1 MHSQTAEMDHLNDIK
16 LVTLIYFEA
25 DLGSFTDITHIY
37 LGMRPDRFGLEKE
50 KLICVPCFA
59 TKNDSP
65 TTLTFLDNF
74 LHNFI
79 LGKSKSLFERTVD
92 GNICK
97 GGIGQCF
104 RVGQRLD
111 VMINLGRK
119 KKKND
124 YNHPP
129 PKISKSITK

>member
-65 TTLTFLDNF
+65 TILTFLDNF

-79 LGKSKSLFERTVD
+79 LGKSKSLFEEWWMAKFAKEGLVS
-92 GNICK
+92 N
-97 GGIGQCF
+97 
-104 RVGQRLD
+104 V
-111 VMINLGRK
+111 LGRGLAK
-119 KKKND
+119 GQL
-124 YNHPP
+124 
-129 PKISKSITK
+129 